1 MPREVK
7 MYCITTENN
16 VAIFE
21 HWQFALAYYVAVL
34 ALGRN
39 AVLDFA

>member
-1 MPREVK
+1 MSEEVN
-7 MYCITTENN
+7 MYMITTTNN
-16 VAIFE
+16 VVVFE
-21 HWQFALAYYVAVL
+21 HWQFAFAYYAAVL